1 MFQQCKTNQPYT
13 YQIPPK
19 LEKQIQVGVRVI
31 VPFGRENG
39 LFKDS
44 LLPLTMHP
52 NMRVNSKPIQ
62 AIMDLQPVIN
72 PELMNLSKWLA
83 DTTYSFLDF
92 LLIYDVA

>member
-1 MFQQCKTNQPYT
+1 MPELAQVVVDVPTMQTNQPYT

-31 VPFGRENG
+31 VPLERENG

-52 NMRVNSKPIQ
+52 TMMANSNRFKR
-62 AIMDLQPVIN
+62 
-72 PELMNLSKWLA
+72 
-83 DTTYSFLDF
+83 
-92 LLIYDVA
+92 